1 MGDRQ
6 YLRDYILANGVF
18 VLVGLLGLIAAGD
31 SKSLDFLHRFLAPGD
46 ARPLVRF
53 LSDACLYGFY
63 LFFFVTLVG
72 SYLRPNPR
80 ARRIVQAYL
89 LAEIFGSLLVVRSLK
104 MVLGRAR
111 PDAGVGDGLHGF
123 AWGPD
128 LHAFPSGH
136 AVDVWICAFFAG
148 LLLPHRSLRWLVIGL
163 AVLVSLTRLMM
174 NVHWPSD
181 VVVGALIGGVIS
193 LLVRRYWLLP
203 RWEGA
208 VAASASSTMAIPPR

>member
-53 LSDACLYGFY
+53 FSDSSLYGFY
-63 LFFFVTLVG
+63 LFFAVTFVG
-72 SYLRPNPR
+72 SYLRPNPC
-80 ARRIVQAYL
+80 ARLIVQAYL

-104 MVLGRAR
+104 IVLGRAR
-111 PDAGVGDGLHGF
+111 PDAGIGDGFHGF
-123 AWGPD
+123 TWGPD

-148 LLLPHRSLRWLVIGL
+148 LLLPYRSLRWLAIGL
-163 AVLVSLTRLMM
+163 AALVSLTRLMM

-181 VVVGALIGGVIS
+181 VLVGALIGGVIS
-193 LLVRRYWLLP
+193 LLVQRYWLLP

-208 VAASASSTMAIPPR
+208 VAASSSSTIATPPR